1 HTEVT
6 GGQAGRA
13 AYGLAGLFTR
23 GPQQKLSLT
32 NTNGSWHINRTALNC
47 DDSLHD
53 GFHCS
58 LFYTSNFNASGC
70 PERLSSCRTL
80 DDFRVGWGTLEY
92 ETNVTNDEDM

>member
-13 AYGLAGLFTR
+13 VYAFTGLFTR

-47 DDSLHD
+47 DDSLQA
-53 GFHCS
+53 GFIAS
-58 LFYTSNFNASGC
+58 LFYRNNFNASGC

-92 ETNVTNDEDM
+92 ETDVTNDEDM

>member
-13 AYGLAGLFTR
+13 VYAFTGLFAR

-47 DDSLHD
+47 NDNLQA
-53 GFHCS
+53 GFIAS
-58 LFYTSNFNASGC
+58 LFYRNNFNASGC

-92 ETNVTNDEDM
+92 ETDVTNDEDM

>member
-32 NTNGSWHINRTALNC
+32 NTNGSWHINRTCLIVS
-47 DDSLHD
+47 DSLQT
-53 GFHCS
+53 GFIAS
-58 LFYTSNFNASGC
+58 LFYTNKFNASGC

>member
-13 AYGLAGLFTR
+13 AYGLAGPVYQ

-47 DDSLHD
+47 DDSLQT
-53 GFHCS
+53 GFIAS

>member
-6 GGQAGRA
+6 GGQAGHAVYRFTS
-13 AYGLAGLFTR
+13 LFTK
-23 GPQQKLSLT
+23 GPNQKLSLT

-47 DDSLHD
+47 DDSLQT
-53 GFHCS
+53 GFIAS
-58 LFYTSNFNASGC
+58 LFYTNKFNASGC
-70 PERLSSCRTL
+70 PERLSSSRTL